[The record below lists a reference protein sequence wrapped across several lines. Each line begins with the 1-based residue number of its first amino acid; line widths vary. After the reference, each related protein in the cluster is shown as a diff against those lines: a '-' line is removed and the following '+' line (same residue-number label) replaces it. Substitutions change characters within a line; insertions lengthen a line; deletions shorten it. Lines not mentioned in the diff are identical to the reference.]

1 MWHVASNGLDA
12 VVSCCS
18 HSERD
23 FWCVVRPQC
32 KNNWSDSSD
41 LVVSVVEAG
50 ADFHSRGSCACVCVC
65 VRVCAE
71 CVCVHARTCVRVCVC
86 ARQCCG
92 WQCWSLCDD
101 SLSLSLCKSE
111 SGRGAFLAC
120 VFSTPSSVSMALRAW
135 LNKGEAGWWG
145 AGGGGVVPGA
155 DVGGWVG
162 LVVEK
167 LCWEAQSH
175 GVTSIDGSGTGSR
188 IHTRWGKKSQWK
200 PAAFYTLLVVAY
212 CYRKNTVY
220 FLRDSS
226 PLNQK
231 SIFVLRPVALFIHP
245 DWFGVND
252 WDMDVSAVETP
263 ASLECNGTRW
273 HSACETKLLSPHR
286 GNRGTYSIHGWEV
299 VTRGGTP
306 SPSL

>member
-18 HSERD
+18 HSESD

-50 ADFHSRGSCACVCVC
+50 ADFHSRGSCVCVC
-65 VRVCAE
+65 VRLCIRVFVLGVYVCMRLLVYV
-71 CVCVHARTCVRVCVC
+71 CVCIC

-135 LNKGEAGWWG
+135 LNKGEAGWWWW
-145 AGGGGVVPGA
+145 GGGT
-155 DVGGWVG
+155 GWRM
-162 LVVEK
+162 L
-167 LCWEAQSH
+167 EA
-175 GVTSIDGSGTGSR
+175 G
-188 IHTRWGKKSQWK
+188 WG
-200 PAAFYTLLVVAY
+200 
-212 CYRKNTVY
+212 
-220 FLRDSS
+220 
-226 PLNQK
+226 
-231 SIFVLRPVALFIHP
+231 
-245 DWFGVND
+245 
-252 WDMDVSAVETP
+252 
-263 ASLECNGTRW
+263 
-273 HSACETKLLSPHR
+273 
-286 GNRGTYSIHGWEV
+286 
-299 VTRGGTP
+299 
-306 SPSL
+306 